1 MGGPEGCSAG
11 ACGRLAV
18 AVMELCCPGGH
29 RTEVGVQGLATWGW
43 LSSPREQERAHPPHP
58 VVEDRLPE
66 DAWQAAACAPCG
78 LSRSSS
84 THLALT
90 RW

>member
-1 MGGPEGCSAG
+1 M
-11 ACGRLAV
+11 

-66 DAWQAAACAPCG
+66 DAWQAAACAPLWAQSVKFNPSG
-78 LSRSSS
+78 LD
-84 THLALT
+84 
-90 RW
+90 